1 MTPAVPVWAKRKIL
15 MASNGPLMDRGEFD
29 YIIVGAGSAG
39 CVVAARLSEQ
49 SDIRVLLLE
58 AGGPDRSVWIYI
70 PLGIGKLLNNTK
82 FIWPFKTEPEPELFG
97 QEVYMPRGKV
107 LGGSGSVNGL
117 VWVRGEPEEFDRWRA
132 AGNKGWG
139 FDDLLPY
146 FKKLEDYPE
155 GDPAVRGHGGAMT
168 IINRGTWDADPLS
181 DAYLKACVQA
191 GIPENK
197 DYNGRT
203 FEGVGYLQQSIKN
216 GRRCSAATAYLAPA
230 RNRPNLT
237 VLTGAV
243 VTRVLFDGKRAC
255 GVEYVKADHKR
266 TAAVRG
272 EIILSAGTMK
282 SPQILELSGIGQASL
297 LHSMKIEPI
306 VDLPGVGENLSE
318 HLQFRFTYE
327 CTRPITINDIMANP
341 LRRYWEGIKYVFTGR
356 GLLSGTSSTVHALVR
371 SRPDL
376 RNPDLKIQIALISGK
391 DRYSRSKAA
400 GIDPYSGFSIGVF
413 KIRPESRGSIH
424 INTPDA
430 LQNPAIRVNYMTH
443 PGDIETYKRAAHLVR
458 KIAAQ
463 PALQPFIRMET
474 RPGIAVTDDS
484 ELIEYIRKTGQT
496 AWHAISTCRMGQ
508 EIWLS
513 LMTDFVSVVLR
524 ACALPIFR
532 SCQHWCRLTPM
543 RLQF

>member
-1 MTPAVPVWAKRKIL
+1 
-15 MASNGPLMDRGEFD
+15 MASGEFD

-39 CVVAARLSEQ
+39 CVIAARLSEQ
-49 SDIRVLLLE
+49 RDVHVLLLE
-58 AGGPDRSVWIYI
+58 AGGSDRNIWIHI
-70 PLGIGKLLNNTK
+70 PLGIGKLLNNEK
-82 FIWPFKTEPEPELFG
+82 FIWPFKTEPEPELFA
-97 QEVYMPRGKV
+97 QEIYMPRGKV

-132 AGNKGWG
+132 NGNKGWG
-139 FDDLLPY
+139 FNDLLPY
-146 FKKLEDYPE
+146 FKKLEDYPQ

-168 IINRGTWDADPLS
+168 IINRGRWDADPLS

-191 GIPENK
+191 GIPENM

-203 FEGVGYLQQSIKN
+203 FEGVGYLQQTIKN
-216 GRRCSAATAYLAPA
+216 GRRCSAATAYLNPA

-237 VLTGAV
+237 VVTGAM
-243 VTRVLFDGKRAC
+243 VTRVLFDGRRTL
-255 GVEYVKADHKR
+255 GVEYIKNERKE

-272 EIILSAGTMK
+272 EVILSAGTVK
-282 SPQILELSGIGQASL
+282 SPQILELSGIGQVSL
-297 LHSMKIEPI
+297 LSKLKIAPV

-341 LRRYWEGIKYVFTGR
+341 LRRYWEGIKYIFTRR

-376 RNPDLKIQIALISGK
+376 VSPDLKIQIALISGK

-413 KIRPESRGSIH
+413 KIRPESRGNIH
-424 INTPDA
+424 IQTSDP
-430 LQNPAIRVNYMTH
+430 LQNPSIRVNYLTH
-443 PGDIETYKRAAHLVR
+443 PNDVDTYKRAAHLIR

-463 PALQPFIRMET
+463 PALKPFIRAET
-474 RPGIAVTDDS
+474 RPGPAITDDDQ
-484 ELIEYIRKTGQT
+484 LIEYIRNTGQT
-496 AWHAISTCRMGQ
+496 AWHAISTCRMGHDNMAVVDDRLRVRGVGGLRVAD
-508 EIWLS
+508 ISIMPTL
-513 LMTDFVSVVLR
+513 VSPNTYAPAILIGEKASDMIKEDAR
-524 ACALPIFR
+524 R
-532 SCQHWCRLTPM
+532 YQ
-543 RLQF
+543 